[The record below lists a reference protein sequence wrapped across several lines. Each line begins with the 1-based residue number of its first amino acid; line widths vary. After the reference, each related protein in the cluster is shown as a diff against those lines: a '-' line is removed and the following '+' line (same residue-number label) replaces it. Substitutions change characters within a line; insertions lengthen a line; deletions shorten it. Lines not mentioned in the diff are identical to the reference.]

1 MELSEWWIIGFIIS
15 IVNIAI
21 WMIVGGIWWKFL
33 GLY

>member
-1 MELSEWWIIGFIIS
+1 MSEWWIIGFIIS

-21 WMIVGGIWWKFL
+21 WMTVDGIWWKFL